1 MTQQQAVGAPERVSG
16 APDWQQYARW
26 LPALLAVVLAAA
38 ALALLVSNRAP
49 AEGSPEVRFA
59 RDMAAHHD
67 QAVEMAIFMRDRTAD
82 PDLRIFA
89 LDIMLTQQ
97 GQIGQMQGW
106 LAAWGRSQAGRES
119 PMAGHGEHMGMATAA
134 QVADLGRLP
143 VAEAEVAFLRLMIR
157 HHEGGIAMA
166 RDALEETRRPEVVR
180 LASSIVSGQES
191 EIAFMRELLGRR
203 GVQ

>member
-1 MTQQQAVGAPERVSG
+1 
-16 APDWQQYARW
+16 
-26 LPALLAVVLAAA
+26 
-38 ALALLVSNRAP
+38 
-49 AEGSPEVRFA
+49 
-59 RDMAAHHD
+59 
-67 QAVEMAIFMRDRTAD
+67 MAIFLRDRTAD

-97 GQIGQMQGW
+97 TQIGQMQGW
-106 LAAWGRSQAGRES
+106 LAAWGRSQAGREP

-134 QVADLGRLP
+134 QVAELGTLP

-166 RDALEETRRPEVVR
+166 RDAIEETRRSEVVR

>member
-26 LPALLAVVLAAA
+26 LPALLGAVLAAA

-49 AEGSPEVRFA
+49 AEGSAEVRFA

-67 QAVEMAIFMRDRTAD
+67 QAVEMAILMRDRTAD

-106 LAAWGRSQAGRES
+106 LAAWGRSQAGREP

-134 QVADLGRLP
+134 QVAELGTLP
-143 VAEAEVAFLRLMIR
+143 IAEAEVAFLRLMIR

-166 RDALEETRRPEVVR
+166 RDALEETRRSEVVR
-180 LASSIVSGQES
+180 LASSIASGQES

>member
-16 APDWQQYARW
+16 ARDWRQYAHW
-26 LPALLAVVLAAA
+26 IPALLAAVLAAA
-38 ALALLVSNRAP
+38 ALVLLVSIRAP

-67 QAVEMAIFMRDRTAD
+67 QAVEMAIFLRDRTAD

-97 GQIGQMQGW
+97 TQIGQMQGW
-106 LAAWGRSQAGRES
+106 LAAWGRSQAGREP

-134 QVADLGRLP
+134 QVAELGTLP

-166 RDALEETRRPEVVR
+166 RDAIEETRRSEVVR